1 MQTINMNCK
10 HINQLIYFYENLSG
24 FPTLGLFVVFFSNKK
39 QTFCYTHDDEKLKF
53 FTTKVKTRDY
63 AKISLSGYQRLSVDD
78 RSSVL
83 RNYYQDVSKNYSVS
97 SGNIIMILFYF
108 CHISLFQQRKKSK
121 KRKKYF
127 LLS

>member
-1 MQTINMNCK
+1 METINMNCK

-53 FTTKVKTRDY
+53 FTTKVKTWDY

-83 RNYYQDVSKNYSVS
+83 RNYYEDMSENYLVGSCK
-97 SGNIIMILFYF
+97 IIIIFFYF
-108 CHISLFQQRKKSK
+108 CHIFLFQQGKKIK
-121 KRKKYF
+121 KK
-127 LLS
+127 